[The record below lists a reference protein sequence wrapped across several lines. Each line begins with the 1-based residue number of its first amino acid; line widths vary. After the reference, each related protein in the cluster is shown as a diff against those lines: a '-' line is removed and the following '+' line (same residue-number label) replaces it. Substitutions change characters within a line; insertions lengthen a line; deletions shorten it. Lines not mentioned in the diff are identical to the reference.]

1 MTMRYSI
8 IFFSLSVAILFGA
21 GFAKA
26 GDFAERRIIGFSENG
41 TYFAFEQF
49 GVQDGSGFPY
59 SDIFIL
65 NITNDTWAAG
75 SPFRTRL
82 DDEMQDVNAARA
94 VTANKAASTIASLG
108 IHDAG
113 TLLAS
118 NPITE
123 VGADAHHVT
132 FRPTPHFNAEWQLA
146 INEFQMV
153 ANGCAGFEQD
163 IRGFALALKL
173 DGGQPPKIMHQDN
186 SIPSSRH
193 CPLNYGVSDVIL
205 HGDYNAP
212 NQLIVLVRVLS
223 VGFEGPDMRFI
234 AIPAIID

>member
-1 MTMRYSI
+1 MHRLIVYLAVS
-8 IFFSLSVAILFGA
+8 SAILISA
-21 GFAKA
+21 PLATA

-41 TYFAFEQF
+41 AYFAFEQF

-65 NITNDTWAAG
+65 NLANDTWAAG

-94 VTANKAASTIASLG
+94 INRNKAAAAIASLG
-108 IHDAG
+108 IQNAG
-113 TLLAS
+113 RLLAA

-123 VGADAHHVT
+123 SGADAHQVT
-132 FRPTPHFNAEWQLA
+132 FRPIPQFDAEWRLD
-146 INEFQMV
+146 INEYPMT
-153 ANGCAGFEQD
+153 ASGCSGFESD
-163 IRGFALALKL
+163 IRGFALVLTR
-173 DGGQPPKIMHQDN
+173 DGGQPATNMHEDT
-186 SIPSSRH
+186 SIPSSRN
-193 CPLNYGVSDVIL
+193 CPIGYGISDVII

-212 NQLIVLVRVLS
+212 NQLVVLVRVLS

-234 AIPAIID
+234 AIPAIIN